1 VPSVPADSLVGTV
14 LEGRYRVVARLAE
27 GGMATVYLGT
37 DTRLDR
43 EVAVKVMHRH
53 LAADESF
60 VTRFRREA
68 RSAARL
74 SHPAIVAVYDQGE
87 DDGLLYLVMEY
98 VPGHTLREV
107 LDAEGPLTPRAALD
121 ILDPVLDGLA
131 TAHRAGIVHRDVKPE
146 NVILREDG
154 AVKVADFGL
163 ARPVTSQTVTS
174 SGGTVMGT
182 VAYLSPEQVERGVA
196 DARSD
201 VYAAGLVLF
210 EMLTG
215 SKAVTG
221 DTAIAVAY
229 QHVHGGV
236 PAPSSR
242 APGTPPVLDRLVAE
256 AAARDPDDRPPDAG
270 ALRERLRAARGA
282 LTPAELDG
290 RPGGVLAEVAAATA
304 TTALPPPG
312 SGPSATAALPVAPR
326 PGPPTPPPSP
336 PRRARARWPW
346 VLAALS
352 AVLAAVTAWFFLLG
366 PGDLQTVPDVVGRTE
381 AQARSA
387 LEASH
392 LGARTTAAFDEKVA
406 AGVVL
411 AADPAPGQQ
420 ARRGTDVTLTVSR
433 GPERYAVPALA
444 GTTVAEATSR
454 LEQGRLALGEVTEA
468 WSETVPQGQVVA
480 VEPAPGTQ
488 LKRDAAVALTVSK
501 GRQPVEVTDFRGK
514 PAAQARA
521 ALEKA
526 GLVVEE
532 GERRNDD
539 SVPKDAVLSQDPA
552 GGTLFRGD
560 KVTLVVSDGPVLV
573 AVPDVVGKQVDEA
586 QRILEAAGFRVQ
598 VERLFGGI
606 FGTVRFQEPGAGTQA
621 PKGSTVTI
629 QAV

>member
-1 VPSVPADSLVGTV
+1 
-14 LEGRYRVVARLAE
+14 
-27 GGMATVYLGT
+27 
-37 DTRLDR
+37 
-43 EVAVKVMHRH
+43 
-53 LAADESF
+53 
-60 VTRFRREA
+60 
-68 RSAARL
+68 
-74 SHPAIVAVYDQGE
+74 
-87 DDGLLYLVMEY
+87 
-98 VPGHTLREV
+98 
-107 LDAEGPLTPRAALD
+107 
-121 ILDPVLDGLA
+121 
-131 TAHRAGIVHRDVKPE
+131 
-146 NVILREDG
+146 
-154 AVKVADFGL
+154 
-163 ARPVTSQTVTS
+163 
-174 SGGTVMGT
+174 
-182 VAYLSPEQVERGVA
+182 
-196 DARSD
+196 
-201 VYAAGLVLF
+201 
-210 EMLTG
+210 
-215 SKAVTG
+215 
-221 DTAIAVAY
+221 
-229 QHVHGGV
+229 
-236 PAPSSR
+236 
-242 APGTPPVLDRLVAE
+242 
-256 AAARDPDDRPPDAG
+256 
-270 ALRERLRAARGA
+270 
-282 LTPAELDG
+282 
-290 RPGGVLAEVAAATA
+290 
-304 TTALPPPG
+304 
-312 SGPSATAALPVAPR
+312 
-326 PGPPTPPPSP
+326 
-336 PRRARARWPW
+336 